1 MKVSLQDK
9 KEYVQQQT
17 AIGRSLATV
26 PCSDCRGGRLK
37 GGGGGVNS
45 TTVSPMFIQV
55 LVYHLQL
62 LCVFMFVVFIIVIAN
77 IDTLF
82 NSCAGVRFM
91 KA

>member
-1 MKVSLQDK
+1 MMVSLQDK
-9 KEYVQQQT
+9 EYVQANSNRQESCNCT
-17 AIGRSLATV
+17 LLRL
-26 PCSDCRGGRLK
+26 PGGQIQE
-37 GGGGGVNS
+37 GGGGNS